1 MTVGIDVSLG
11 QVAASLVLI
20 AVAIAVSYWRRAD
33 LEEDIAIAV
42 VRSHD
47 QLIAIGYVIQAI
59 FDVDSLWP
67 VAA

>member
-20 AVAIAVSYWRRAD
+20 AVAIAVPYWRRAD

-42 VRSHD
+42 VRSMI
-47 QLIAIGYVIQAI
+47 QLSRSAT
-59 FDVDSLWP
+59 
-67 VAA
+67 